1 MKLKVKN
8 LDENLLR
15 QFGFTDYNKKNWYYL
30 KRLWKDITIN
40 VTIPKNNPERLEID
54 VLDELILQPY
64 NYEYYRNEEVKMRF
78 EEEINKLIG
87 TGILERTE

>member
-8 LDENLLR
+8 IDENLLR
-15 QFGFTDYNKKNWYYL
+15 QFGFTDYNKKNWYFL

-64 NYEYYRNEEVKMRF
+64 DYEYYKNKEVKMRL
-78 EEEINKLIG
+78 EEEINKLIDA
-87 TGILERTE
+87 GILERTE